1 MPAMGLS
8 SAKEAFDV
16 KSFRG
21 IQYLEGQS
29 DGVVESDRERVDVE
43 KWCVADKAGGAC
55 GWGPAMDLLREELM
69 FLPI

>member
-1 MPAMGLS
+1 MPEMGLS

-29 DGVVESDRERVDVE
+29 DGVVESDRERADVE
-43 KWCVADKAGGAC
+43 KWCVADKQGSMWMGGPQ
-55 GWGPAMDLLREELM
+55 WTY
-69 FLPI
+69 